1 MFPVKKMTGSNAA
14 ILMPNEASTAAQA
27 PFTQAQGQYLAFIY
41 AYTTLNRRA
50 PAEADFRDF
59 FEVTAPSVHQMILA
73 LERNGFIRRTPGVPR
88 SIALLLAPESLP
100 LLR

>member
-1 MFPVKKMTGSNAA
+1 
-14 ILMPNEASTAAQA
+14 MPNNILTST
-27 PFTQAQGQYLAFIY
+27 PPSFTSTQGQYLAFLY
-41 AYTTLNRRA
+41 AYTKLNRRP

-59 FEVTAPSVHQMILA
+59 FEVSAPSVHQMILT
-73 LERNGFIRRTPGVPR
+73 LERSGFIHRTPGAAR

>member
-1 MFPVKKMTGSNAA
+1 
-14 ILMPNEASTAAQA
+14 MPDQPSTAAIA
-27 PFTQAQGQYLAFIY
+27 HPPFTSTQGQYLAFIY
-41 AYTTLNRRA
+41 AYTKLNRRA

-73 LERNGFIRRTPGVPR
+73 LERNRFIRRTPGAAR

-100 LLR
+100 VLR